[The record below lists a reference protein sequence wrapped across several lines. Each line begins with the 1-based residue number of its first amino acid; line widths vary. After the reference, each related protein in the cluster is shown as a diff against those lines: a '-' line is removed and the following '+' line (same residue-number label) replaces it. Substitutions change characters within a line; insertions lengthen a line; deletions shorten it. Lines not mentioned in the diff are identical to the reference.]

1 MGDLNYIVKNKDKIC
16 KSGDVRL
23 IGNAASLLA
32 MGNTLPGIL
41 NKFLFFNFGLTRN
54 SFIFLGSSW
63 PNILFPKSY
72 LNGLEIYKQIVS
84 TFFTLAY
91 LCKHLSQVQT
101 QFIKSLPGSVR
112 RLD

>member
-41 NKFLFFNFGLTRN
+41 N
-54 SFIFLGSSW
+54 IF
-63 PNILFPKSY
+63 
-72 LNGLEIYKQIVS
+72 
-84 TFFTLAY
+84 
-91 LCKHLSQVQT
+91 
-101 QFIKSLPGSVR
+101 
-112 RLD
+112 